1 MLLKAELYGPDDYYH
16 QHNQFMHMTDDLT
29 VTSFSA
35 SFQHKT
41 RAAMDCLW
49 QITLNQ
55 KLLHK
60 FKK

>member
-1 MLLKAELYGPDDYYH
+1 MLLKAELYGLHDYHH
-16 QHNQFMHMTDDLT
+16 QLNQFLHMTGGMT

-35 SFQHKT
+35 SLQHKT
-41 RAAMDCLW
+41 GAATDCLW